1 MRPTPSIH
9 EMIRR
14 MNTFSE
20 AKRGSAR
27 LVRLAIVALV
37 VATAVALL
45 SACGGSSS
53 SSSDPGSAN
62 YDPAKTTLAKAG
74 LEVCGEGQQQRPPG
88 TSEIKGLALT
98 RVFAVAKDCH
108 GATTSPDK
116 IAVFQFTSKD
126 TIDAG
131 EQAIKKA
138 LPKAVVDQVYPIVI
152 AASGPNK
159 EANLAAV
166 LAQIPKH

>member
-1 MRPTPSIH
+1 
-9 EMIRR
+9 MIRLV
-14 MNTFSE
+14 NTFVDV
-20 AKRGSAR
+20 RPGRAR
-27 LVRLAIVALV
+27 LIRRTILALV
-37 VATAVALL
+37 VATTVALL
-45 SACGGSSS
+45 SACGGSSIS
-53 SSSDPGSAN
+53 SSEPGSAN
-62 YDPAKTTLAKAG
+62 YDPAKSTLAKAG

-88 TSEIKGLALT
+88 TSEIQGLALT